1 MSYTEKTHPTRSE
14 WAQKAEDPDLED
26 DLGYELDNWE
36 MVEAR
41 NAEGEQLMFLPNDE
55 EMIKDEAFIVA
66 EPDAVCDLVESV

>member
-14 WAQKAEDPDLED
+14 WAQKSEDPDLED
-26 DLGYELDNWE
+26 DLGYELDDWE